1 MMAGPQNNLPAD
13 AHDGA
18 ARGLLAIEI
27 GKQSWVIAAMTPLSD
42 KLSRY
47 TLESRTLK
55 GVLELVNGF
64 DFGSAAQRV
73 IRSR

>member
-1 MMAGPQNNLPAD
+1 MMAGPQNNLPAA

-27 GKQSWVIAAMTPLSD
+27 GKQSWVIAAMTPLS
-42 KLSRY
+42 RY

-55 GVLELVNGF
+55 GLLELVDSF
-64 DFGSAAQRV
+64 DSRSAARRV